1 MSQSHGT
8 SIHFPFHNSHKC
20 RRNISTTT
28 CSSEFVPS
36 VLNAGSTTRGKC
48 LLPPLLLSLHEPQ
61 HLAKILASL
70 IITDLSNNM
79 MLMEVFQRQNQIQA
93 EFSSAHSKQHSAL
106 QQDFLSAKR
115 NRNIQQ
121 CFKKKIFRNV
131 IRTLKLW
138 TFFSCIK
145 INYSSCFTI

>member
-8 SIHFPFHNSHKC
+8 SIHFPFHNSYKC
-20 RRNISTTT
+20 RRNRSTTT

-48 LLPPLLLSLHEPQ
+48 LLPPLLQSLHEPQ

-79 MLMEVFQRQNQIQA
+79 MLHTAWLKLMEVFQRQNQIQA
-93 EFSSAHSKQHSAL
+93 EFSSAPSSSTALCSRTFFQPNGIGIFHSS
-106 QQDFLSAKR
+106 
-115 NRNIQQ
+115 
-121 CFKKKIFRNV
+121 FKK
-131 IRTLKLW
+131 
-138 TFFSCIK
+138 
-145 INYSSCFTI
+145 SSEM

>member
-8 SIHFPFHNSHKC
+8 SIHFPFHNSYKC

-93 EFSSAHSKQHSAL
+93 EFISAPSSKTVLCSRTSFQPNGKG
-106 QQDFLSAKR
+106 
-115 NRNIQQ
+115 
-121 CFKKKIFRNV
+121 IF
-131 IRTLKLW
+131 
-138 TFFSCIK
+138 
-145 INYSSCFTI
+145 YSSSKKNLQKYKKDVKIVEIFLLHLN